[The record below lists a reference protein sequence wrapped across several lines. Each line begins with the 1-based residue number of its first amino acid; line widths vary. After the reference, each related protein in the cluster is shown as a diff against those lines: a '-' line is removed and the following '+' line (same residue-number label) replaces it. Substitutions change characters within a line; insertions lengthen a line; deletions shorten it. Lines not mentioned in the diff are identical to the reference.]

1 MDTDTLEAVRL
12 FIERISARYS
22 VDRIILYG
30 SRARRTHSDD
40 SDADVAVVLIG
51 ERGERSTA
59 AVDMAGI
66 AFDVMLETGILVEAL
81 PLWNDEMEHPAH
93 FSNPALI
100 RTIQREG
107 ILL

>member
-12 FIERISARYS
+12 FIERISVRYS
-22 VDRIILYG
+22 VDRAILYG
-30 SRARRTHSDD
+30 SRARRTHTDD
-40 SDADVAVVLIG
+40 SDADVAVVLTG

-81 PLWNDEMEHPAH
+81 PLWNEELDQPDS

-100 RTIQREG
+100 QAIQREG
-107 ILL
+107 IPL